1 MSLIDY
7 TLVRFTIGD
16 LSSISGI
23 KTPALRMWE
32 KRYGLLTP
40 ERTDT
45 NLRQYDLSQLQ
56 KLLNVR
62 FLLQHGHKIS
72 KIAEASQ
79 QQVFEW
85 VHKEV
90 TKKHPEDYYID
101 ELMLS
106 CIGYDRIRFL
116 ELYEELLQ
124 QHSFSVVFSQY
135 FVPLLQ
141 KIGTLWQTNTVDI
154 TQEHFVVQLIK
165 ERLLLQLAPLEG
177 KKSKTTSVL
186 VFFFLPENEI
196 HEIGLYFAYY
206 LALAKGVQSVMLGP
220 SVPVSAL
227 AKFNALPKEVIYYT
241 HMSHS
246 MRPSSTAQYFAQLSE
261 VLLNQPQR
269 QLWISG
275 DIVQEIPSVLTHPQ
289 VRYVGQVNDLEKALN
304 AYAHYDREDSLVE
317 Q

>member
-1 MSLIDY
+1 MSLIDH

-32 KRYGLLTP
+32 KRYGLLAP

-45 NLRQYDLSQLQ
+45 NLRNYDLTHLQ
-56 KLLNVR
+56 QLLNVR

-72 KIAEASQ
+72 KIAEATQ
-79 QQVFEW
+79 EQVYEW
-85 VHKEV
+85 VHREV
-90 TKKHPEDYYID
+90 SAKHPEDYYID
-101 ELMLS
+101 EFMLC

-116 ELYEELLQ
+116 ELYEELLK
-124 QHSFSVVFSQY
+124 QHPFSEIFSQY

-141 KIGTLWQTNTVDI
+141 RIGTLWQTNTVDI

-165 ERLLLQLAPLEG
+165 ERLLLQIAPLEG
-177 KKSKTTSVL
+177 KHAKTTSVL

-220 SVPVSAL
+220 SVPVTSL
-227 AKFNALPKEVIYYT
+227 VKFNALPKEVIYYT

-246 MRPSSTAQYFAQLSE
+246 MRPAQTAQYFAQLSE
-261 VLLNQPQR
+261 MLLNQPQR

-275 DIVQEIPSVLTHPQ
+275 DIVQEIPSVLTHLQ

-304 AYAHYDREDSLVE
+304 AYASYDREDSLV
-317 Q
+317 QR